1 MTYDKEGFASVTLRR
16 KAETNAIAEALD
28 RYRER
33 LTAALEAS
41 IQAARG
47 ATPQTPVVA
56 PLLDAFYGQI
66 EYHFGWRD
74 ADLRPT
80 RAQPGKLL
88 RPALLLAACELGAAH
103 AGSDQDEAN
112 DAVTRAI
119 PAAIAVE
126 LVHNFSLIHDDIEDG
141 DEARHHRATLWRV
154 WGEAH
159 AINSGDGVF
168 AMARLELLRL
178 IERGVAPTL
187 VLELAEVLDRTCLAL
202 CEGQYLDMV
211 FERSQKIT
219 AEMYLAMIARK
230 TAALMACAAQ
240 MGGRLG
246 APDDPA
252 LAERLR
258 DFGDALG
265 MAFQVRDDLLGIW
278 EAADLGKSASGDV
291 RRKKM
296 TLPVLLA
303 LDSATPADRETLLRV
318 YTTAGQAS
326 EQEIEAALAIFAR
339 VSAREDARAILRTHC
354 EAASRALESVSTDAA
369 SAQGAYQALASLV
382 NFVAAEADRTG
393 L

>member
-1 MTYDKEGFASVTLRR
+1 VTVRR
-16 KAETNAIAEALD
+16 KAETDAITEALD

-33 LTAALEAS
+33 VNAALEVS

-74 ADLRPT
+74 AKLQPARS
-80 RAQPGKLL
+80 QPGKLL
-88 RPALLLAACELGAAH
+88 RPALLLAACELAAAH
-103 AGSDQDEAN
+103 TDADQDQAN
-112 DAVTRAI
+112 EVVTRAI

-141 DEARHHRATLWRV
+141 DEARHHRATLWKV

-159 AINSGDGVF
+159 AINTGDGVF

-178 IERGVAPTL
+178 IEYGVVPAL
-187 VLELAEVLDRTCLAL
+187 VVELAELLDRTCLAL
-202 CEGQYLDMV
+202 CEGQYLDMA
-211 FERSQKIT
+211 FERSQAIT
-219 AEMYLAMIARK
+219 AEMYLAMIGRK

-246 APDDPA
+246 APDNSA

-258 DFGDALG
+258 DFGAALG

-278 EAADLGKSASGDV
+278 EAADLGKSAAGDV

-303 LDSATPADRETLLRV
+303 LDSATLADRETLLRV
-318 YTTAGQAS
+318 YTSAGQAS
-326 EQEIEAALAIFAR
+326 EQEIEAVLAIFGH
-339 VSAREDARAILRTHC
+339 VSAREHARAILRNHC
-354 EAASRALESVSTDAA
+354 EAARQALESVATDAA
-369 SAQGAYQALASLV
+369 SAQDAYQALASLV
-382 NFVAAEADRTG
+382 NFVSAEAD
-393 L
+393 

>member
-1 MTYDKEGFASVTLRR
+1 VTVRR
-16 KAETNAIAEALD
+16 KAETDAIAEALD

-33 LTAALEAS
+33 LNSALVAS
-41 IQAARG
+41 IQAAR
-47 ATPQTPVVA
+47 ATTPQTPVVA

-80 RAQPGKLL
+80 RAEPGKLL
-88 RPALLLAACELGAAH
+88 RPALLLAACELAAAH
-103 AGSDQDEAN
+103 TGADQDEAN
-112 DAVTRAI
+112 EAATRAI

-141 DEARHHRATLWRV
+141 DEARHHRATLWKV

-159 AINSGDGVF
+159 AINTGDGVF

-178 IERGVAPTL
+178 IENGVTPAL
-187 VLELAEVLDRTCLAL
+187 VVELAELLDRTCLAL
-202 CEGQYLDMV
+202 CEGQYLDMA
-211 FERSQKIT
+211 FERSQEIT
-219 AEMYLAMIARK
+219 AEMYLAMIGRK

-246 APDDPA
+246 APDDPT

-278 EAADLGKSASGDV
+278 EAADLGKSAAGDV

-303 LDSATPADRETLLRV
+303 LDSATPIDREMLLRV
-318 YTTAGQAS
+318 YTSAGQAS
-326 EQEIEAALAIFAR
+326 EQEIEAVLAIFER
-339 VSAREDARAILRTHC
+339 VSAREHARTILRNHC
-354 EAASRALESVSTDAA
+354 DMARQALESVATDTL
-369 SAQGAYQALASLV
+369 SAHGAYQALASLV
-382 NFVAAEADRTG
+382 NFVSAEAD
-393 L
+393 

>member
-1 MTYDKEGFASVTLRR
+1 
-16 KAETNAIAEALD
+16 
-28 RYRER
+28 
-33 LTAALEAS
+33 
-41 IQAARG
+41 
-47 ATPQTPVVA
+47 
-56 PLLDAFYGQI
+56 LLDAFYGQI

-80 RAQPGKLL
+80 RAEPGKLL
-88 RPALLLAACELGAAH
+88 RPALLLAACELAAAH
-103 AGSDQDEAN
+103 TGAEQDEAN
-112 DAVTRAI
+112 EAATRAI

-141 DEARHHRATLWRV
+141 DEARHHRATLWKV

-159 AINSGDGVF
+159 AINTGDGVF

-178 IERGVAPTL
+178 IENGVTPAL
-187 VLELAEVLDRTCLAL
+187 VVELAELLDRTCLAL
-202 CEGQYLDMV
+202 CEGQYLDMA
-211 FERSQKIT
+211 FERSQEIT
-219 AEMYLAMIARK
+219 AEMYLAMIGRK

-246 APDDPA
+246 APDDPT

-278 EAADLGKSASGDV
+278 EAADLGKSAAGDV

-303 LDSATPADRETLLRV
+303 LDSATPIDREMLLRV
-318 YTTAGQAS
+318 YTSAGQAS
-326 EQEIEAALAIFAR
+326 EQEIEAVLAIFER
-339 VSAREDARAILRTHC
+339 VSAREHARTILRNHC
-354 EAASRALESVSTDAA
+354 DMARQALESVATDTL
-369 SAQGAYQALASLV
+369 SAHGAYQALASLV
-382 NFVAAEADRTG
+382 NFVSAEAD
-393 L
+393 